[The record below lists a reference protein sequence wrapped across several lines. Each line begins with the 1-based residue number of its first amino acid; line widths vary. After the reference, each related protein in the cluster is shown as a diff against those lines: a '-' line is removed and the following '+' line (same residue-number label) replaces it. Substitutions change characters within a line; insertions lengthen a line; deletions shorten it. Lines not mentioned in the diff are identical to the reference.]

1 MPLQRHLIVIAATF
15 IVAVNLVFLLEARTL
30 DMLLLEDGPFEYLG
44 ALALLI
50 AGVLFIAGY
59 LRTRRLDPGAARG
72 IWHRRSLLVLGLVFV
87 VAAGEE
93 ISWGQRILGVS
104 TPDSL
109 AEVNVQQEL
118 NLHNLAGFSDVTLQ
132 LFIVGLYTFVVV
144 IPFAAAA
151 NDKWAGRI
159 RRLVPIVPLRL
170 SWLFILAYLVSQLA
184 VLTFPALEE
193 TRAHAFEAAQFLDG
207 LAGEVL
213 STLIVVA
220 YPLNVYPNAE
230 VRELVISV
238 LAACTG
244 YVVFRQ
250 LRLEA
255 RSNRSGEARVTAPV

>member
-1 MPLQRHLIVIAATF
+1 MPLQRHLIVITATF
-15 IVAVNLVFLLEARTL
+15 IVAVNLVFLLDARTL

-59 LRTRRLDPGAARG
+59 LRTRRLDPAAARG

-93 ISWGQRILGVS
+93 ISWGQRVFGVS
-104 TPDSL
+104 TPESL

-118 NLHNLAGFSDVTLQ
+118 NLHNLAGLSDVTLQ
-132 LFIVGLYTFVVV
+132 LFIAGLYTFVVV

-151 NDKWAGRI
+151 NEKWASRL

-184 VLTFPALEE
+184 VLTFPVLAE
-193 TRAHAFEAAQFLDG
+193 TRAHAFEAARFLDG
-207 LAGEVL
+207 LVGEVI
-213 STLIVVA
+213 SALIVVT

-238 LAACTG
+238 LAAYTG
-244 YVVFRQ
+244 YVVFGQ
-250 LRLEA
+250 LEA
-255 RSNRSGEARVTAPV
+255 RNNRSAEARATAAA